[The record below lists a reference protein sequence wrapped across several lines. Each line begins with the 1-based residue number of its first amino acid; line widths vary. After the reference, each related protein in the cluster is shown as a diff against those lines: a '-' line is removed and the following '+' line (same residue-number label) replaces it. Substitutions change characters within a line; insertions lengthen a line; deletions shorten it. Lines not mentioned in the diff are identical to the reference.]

1 MVEAELRG
9 TPRFEV
15 ARRLGAGG
23 MGIVYRAIDRT
34 TGAAVALKTLRA
46 LDGEALFRFK
56 REFRALRDIHHPN
69 LVTLG
74 ELHEADGRWF
84 FTMELVEGDDLLS
97 WVWRRPADALA
108 DSDTVRAA
116 PAELAAVGS
125 GGVRAAPELDEAR
138 LREALA
144 GIARGLAALHA
155 AGKIHR
161 DIKPGNIRV
170 DPGGRPVILDFGL
183 VEETHDRVDRASD
196 ANVVGT
202 VGYMAPEQAAGWPVD
217 AAADWY
223 ALGCVLF
230 EALTGRL
237 PHVGPALQVL
247 MAKQVTPAPPV
258 AALAPG
264 AAPDLAELCARLLA
278 IDPGERA
285 GADEVLAVAERR
297 PVTPAATPGG
307 SGAVRFVGR
316 RRELDALDAGLAFVA
331 EGRPARVVVRGPS
344 GVGKSA
350 LVTRWLRS
358 VEARGLAE
366 IVHGR
371 CSEHE
376 SVPFKTLDGVI
387 DGVARLLARLP
398 FAEAAAVAGARPAVL
413 AQAFPVLLGVEAI
426 ARAPRDGGAPRD
438 PLEQRVALGESLRDL
453 FARLA
458 RRRPL
463 IVAIDDLQWADGDG
477 LQLLAAAL
485 AAPAPPLLLVVT
497 VRDDLAAAAGA
508 GGDAGPRPDALAVL
522 PASAAWS
529 DELALAPLPAA
540 DALVLA
546 RSLVGDDAAAAVV
559 ASSGGHPLL
568 LAELARHVA
577 ARGEGAPAQLEEA
590 IAARVLALP
599 PLAREVLEL
608 CALAEVPLAPALLAG
623 IELAGA
629 PAAGERA
636 RIVNLLRAGHLVR
649 SSAARAGVA
658 VEPYHDR
665 IREVVAAGL
674 DPARRRDAHRRLAGA
689 LERAPRR
696 ETEALFRHHDAA
708 GDRAAAGRYAHLA
721 AEEAAA
727 VLAFARA
734 ASLFGAALERLP
746 DDDATTRR
754 ALLARRATMRA
765 LAGYGGPAADD
776 YVAAAAL
783 PGHEPT
789 ALELRRLATEQLLR
803 AGHLERGLA
812 LLREVAGELGLSMA
826 RSRAGAAAGF
836 LWRRARL
843 RLRGLGFTE
852 REAAA
857 IAPDALRRV
866 DVCWSLA
873 AALAIVDTFHAAAF
887 QSQHLLAALSA
898 GEPGRVARALA
909 MEGAFRSITGAR
921 GRAAAIPI
929 AARAQAL
936 AERSASPPIIGA
948 VHLVRALIV
957 HQGGAWQESLDACR
971 AGERT
976 LREQCVGASLELSTT
991 RALALWNLAYLGDLH
1006 ELGRSFDALAAEA
1019 RERGD
1024 VYTAVSRAGYPSLVF
1039 LARDQPARVREDVA
1053 EIRALW
1059 GPRPYTMQAY
1069 YEVLALAHADLYE
1082 GDAVAA
1088 ARRFDEA
1095 LPAMRRELVLRIEH
1109 ARVAVEHLR
1118 ARVAIARAGAEPAHA
1133 RRLLARAERAERWV
1147 VATGM
1152 PWAVATGMMGQ
1163 AGVAAARGEVAL
1175 AASRFAEAAVVADGA
1190 GMRLHAAIARLRA
1203 GELRGATAVAEAAR
1217 ERIRDLGGREPARLA
1232 AVLAPLGTALA
1243 LTPA

>member
-522 PASAAWS
+522 PASAAWATGS
-529 DELALAPLPAA
+529 RSRALPAA
-540 DALVLA
+540 DAL
-546 RSLVGDDAAAAVV
+546 RCWRAAWSATMRRPRW
-559 ASSGGHPLL
+559 S
-568 LAELARHVA
+568 
-577 ARGEGAPAQLEEA
+577 PA
-590 IAARVLALP
+590 
-599 PLAREVLEL
+599 
-608 CALAEVPLAPALLAG
+608 
-623 IELAGA
+623 
-629 PAAGERA
+629 
-636 RIVNLLRAGHLVR
+636 RAGTR
-649 SSAARAGVA
+649 CSSPSWPATSPPAARARRRSSRRRSPPASSPRRRSPARCWSCARWRRCRWPRRSWPGSSW
-658 VEPYHDR
+658 R
-665 IREVVAAGL
+665 G
-674 DPARRRDAHRRLAGA
+674 ARRRRARAHRQPAARRPPGA
-689 LERAPRR
+689 LERRARR
-696 ETEALFRHHDAA
+696 GRRRGLPIASARWSPPGSIRRAGGTPTAA
-708 GDRAAAGRYAHLA
+708 SPARARSGRRAARPRPCSGTTTPPATAPPPA
-721 AEEAAA
+721 ATPTSPPRSAAA

-734 ASLFGAALERLP
+734 ASAVRRRARAP
-746 DDDATTRR
+746 PRTTTRR
-754 ALLARRATMRA
+754 RGGRCWR
-765 LAGYGGPAADD
+765 GGPRCGRWPATAARPPTTTSPPRRCPATSRPRSSC
-776 YVAAAAL
+776 AAWPPSSSCAPATSSAAW
-783 PGHEPT
+783 P
-789 ALELRRLATEQLLR
+789 
-803 AGHLERGLA
+803 

-866 DVCWSLA
+866 DACWRSLA
-873 AALAIVDTFHAAAF
+873 AASPSSTRSTPPPSSPSTCSPRSPPARPAKW
-887 QSQHLLAALSA
+887 
-898 GEPGRVARALA
+898 PRALA
-909 MEGAFRSITGAR
+909 MEARSAR
-921 GRAAAIPI
+921 SPAPAARPPRIPI
-929 AARAQAL
+929 AARAQRLAAL
-936 AERSASPPIIGA
+936 RVASPPGPIGA

-957 HQGGAWQESLDACR
+957 HQGGAWREAWTRVAPASA
-971 AGERT
+971 
-976 LREQCVGASLELSTT
+976 LRSAQCVGASLELSTT
-991 RALALWNLAYLGDLH
+991 RALALWNLAYPATVPY

-1019 RERGD
+1019 RERRA
-1024 VYTAVSRAGYPSLVF
+1024 TSPAVSRAG
-1039 LARDQPARVREDVA
+1039 
-1053 EIRALW
+1053 W
-1059 GPRPYTMQAY
+1059 
-1069 YEVLALAHADLYE
+1069 
-1082 GDAVAA
+1082 
-1088 ARRFDEA
+1088 
-1095 LPAMRRELVLRIEH
+1095 
-1109 ARVAVEHLR
+1109 
-1118 ARVAIARAGAEPAHA
+1118 
-1133 RRLLARAERAERWV
+1133 
-1147 VATGM
+1147 
-1152 PWAVATGMMGQ
+1152 
-1163 AGVAAARGEVAL
+1163 
-1175 AASRFAEAAVVADGA
+1175 
-1190 GMRLHAAIARLRA
+1190 
-1203 GELRGATAVAEAAR
+1203 
-1217 ERIRDLGGREPARLA
+1217 
-1232 AVLAPLGTALA
+1232 
-1243 LTPA
+1243 